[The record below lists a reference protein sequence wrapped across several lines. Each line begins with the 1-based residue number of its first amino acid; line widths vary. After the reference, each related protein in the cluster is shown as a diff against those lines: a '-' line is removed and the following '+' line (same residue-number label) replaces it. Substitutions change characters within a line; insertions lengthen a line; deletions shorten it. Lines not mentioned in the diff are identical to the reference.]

1 MAYRYENEDEKVT
14 NKDLHNV
21 LTNIKDNHLNHIE
34 KNTEETN
41 RILSNGLSVI
51 SKLFWIGVSVA
62 VAAIA
67 ADLYH
72 TIYM

>member
-1 MAYRYENEDEKVT
+1 MSDEDKIT

-21 LTNIKDNHLNHIE
+21 LTNMKDNHLAHIE

-41 RILSNGLSVI
+41 KILSSGLGVI
-51 SKLFWIGVSVA
+51 SKLFWIGVSVG